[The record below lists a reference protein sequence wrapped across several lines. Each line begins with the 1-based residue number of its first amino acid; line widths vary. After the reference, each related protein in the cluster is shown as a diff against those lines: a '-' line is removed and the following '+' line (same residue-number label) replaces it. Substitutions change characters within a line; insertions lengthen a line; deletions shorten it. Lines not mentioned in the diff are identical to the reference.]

1 MTPINHRFWTASNA
15 VSMFRAVLTIPVVW
29 FLLHDQPIV
38 AMMVCFAASGTDW
51 LDGWIARKTN
61 TVSEWG
67 KVLDP
72 MADKILVGAVVVILL
87 WQERLPLWFVACVV
101 ARDVIIVVGGIW
113 ARRYQTE
120 ILPSLWSGKFAVSA
134 IALTGVVA
142 MVTSGAAVFWLI
154 VLSSVLMV
162 VSLWSYGKRLYG
174 IVR

>member
-1 MTPINHRFWTASNA
+1 
-15 VSMFRAVLTIPVVW
+15 MFRAVLTIPVVW

-72 MADKILVGAVVVILL
+72 VADKILVGAVVVILL

-101 ARDVIIVVGGIW
+101 ARDVIIVVAGIW
-113 ARRYQTE
+113 ARRYQKE

-134 IALTGVVA
+134 VALTGVVA
-142 MVTSGAAVFWLI
+142 MVTSGTAVFWLI

-174 IVR
+174 IVRQDQENLRPTV